1 VDEVVAMDP
10 VKLKF
15 AKRKLRVTR
24 CKADKNSSTP
34 KETGRREATSSGEI
48 ATPGKA
54 ERPNLPKLKGDP
66 KLGERLKGMSKE
78 ERREA
83 KKKDANRLARR
94 MEKKKARISLEKR
107 LKKPEKERVRVRK
120 ATMVKTAK
128 KKPTKRTPA

>member
-10 VKLKF
+10 VKLRF

-24 CKADKNSSTP
+24 CKVDTNPSLP
-34 KETGRREATSSGEI
+34 KVAGRRGTTSGEI
-48 ATPGKA
+48 PTPGKA
-54 ERPNLPKLKGDP
+54 ERPNLPKPKGDP

-83 KKKDANRLARR
+83 KKQDANRLARR
-94 MEKKKARISLEKR
+94 MEKKKARISLEKS
-107 LKKPEKERVRVRK
+107 LKKPEKERIRVRK
-120 ATMVKTAK
+120 ATTVKTAK

>member
-1 VDEVVAMDP
+1 VDEVVALDP

-24 CKADKNSSTP
+24 CKTDKNPSSP
-34 KETGRREATSSGEI
+34 KITGRRGSTSSGAI
-48 ATPGKA
+48 SIPGKA
-54 ERPNLPKLKGDP
+54 EHPNLPKPKGDP

-83 KKKDANRLARR
+83 KKQDANRLARR
-94 MEKKKARISLEKR
+94 MEKKKARISLEKS
-107 LKKPEKERVRVRK
+107 LKKPEKERIRVRK

-128 KKPTKRTPA
+128 KKPNKRTPA